1 MGTSNVWND
10 SVGRGMI
17 EPADR
22 AGLLAAGTEIL
33 SREGLYLD
41 ACRWDDW
48 LALYCEDCEFWA
60 PAWKSDTEMTDDPNR
75 EISIFYFASR
85 AGLEDRVWRIR
96 SGDAPSLNP
105 LPRTTHIVSNP
116 VLADDATEGLMTLH
130 SAWTCHLFSLRN
142 KTQHVF
148 FGRNTHHLVRDANG
162 WRIQRKK
169 IVLMNDF
176 VPGMI
181 DVFCV

>member
-1 MGTSNVWND
+1 MSDG
-10 SVGRGMI
+10 
-17 EPADR
+17 PDR
-22 AGLLAAGTEIL
+22 AELLAAGTEVL

-41 ACRWDDW
+41 ERRWDEW

-96 SGDAPSLNP
+96 SGEAPSLNP
-105 LPRTTHIVSNP
+105 MPRTTHVTSNS
-116 VLADDATEGLMTLH
+116 VLGEDATAVSMVLH
-130 SAWTCHLFSLRN
+130 SAWTCHVFSLRK

-148 FGRNTHHLVRDANG
+148 FGRHTHELDLTKG
-162 WRIQRKK
+162 EWRILRKK
-169 IVLMNDF
+169 TVLMNDY
-176 VPGMI
+176 VPGII

>member
-1 MGTSNVWND
+1 MTEG
-10 SVGRGMI
+10 
-17 EPADR
+17 PDR
-22 AGLLAAGTEIL
+22 NELLAAGTEVL

-41 ACRWDDW
+41 ECRWDEW

-60 PAWKSDTEMTDDPNR
+60 PAWKSDTEMTEDPNR

-96 SGDAPSLNP
+96 SGEAPSLNP
-105 LPRTTHIVSNP
+105 MPRTTHITSNP
-116 VLADDATEGLMTLH
+116 VLGEDATADAITLQA
-130 SAWTCHLFSLRN
+130 AWSCHVFSLRN

-148 FGRNTHHLVRDANG
+148 FGRHKFSLVRLAG
-162 WRIQRKK
+162 AWRIKTKK
-169 IVLMNDF
+169 IVLMNDYA
-176 VPGMI
+176 PGMI

>member
-1 MGTSNVWND
+1 MTKG
-10 SVGRGMI
+10 
-17 EPADR
+17 PDR
-22 AGLLAAGTEIL
+22 AELLAAGTEVL

-41 ACRWDDW
+41 ERRWDEW

-60 PAWKSDTEMTDDPNR
+60 PAWKSDTEMTEDPNR

-96 SGDAPSLNP
+96 SGEAPSLNP
-105 LPRTTHIVSNP
+105 MPRTTHITSNP
-116 VLADDATEGLMTLH
+116 VLGEDATADSMVLKA
-130 SAWTCHLFSLRN
+130 AWTCHVFSLRN

-148 FGRNTHHLVRDANG
+148 FGRHTHELLRTNDE
-162 WRIQRKK
+162 WRILRKK
-169 IVLMNDF
+169 TVLMNDY